1 MGIFDTF
8 RRKDPIDPKVKQA
21 VKDYQRNLTKGAEEA
36 MKSVEAIFGGLTDQE
51 VSILEAAKT
60 GLMQVPLRLANRLDL
75 YLAVKAQ
82 YLQTEAEI
90 FEREGGGPLDVLDA
104 TTDLL
109 QRQSW
114 WPDFIANVREGASI
128 RTEADIGRWWPH
140 GKQVAPYVWDCG
152 FIFQTPEALLNDG
165 PVSEWSWRVD
175 LKRGTCQPI

>member
-21 VKDYQRNLTKGAEEA
+21 VMDYQRNLTKGAEEA

-104 TTDLL
+104 ATDLL
-109 QRQSW
+109 
-114 WPDFIANVREGASI
+114 
-128 RTEADIGRWWPH
+128 
-140 GKQVAPYVWDCG
+140 
-152 FIFQTPEALLNDG
+152 
-165 PVSEWSWRVD
+165 
-175 LKRGTCQPI
+175 